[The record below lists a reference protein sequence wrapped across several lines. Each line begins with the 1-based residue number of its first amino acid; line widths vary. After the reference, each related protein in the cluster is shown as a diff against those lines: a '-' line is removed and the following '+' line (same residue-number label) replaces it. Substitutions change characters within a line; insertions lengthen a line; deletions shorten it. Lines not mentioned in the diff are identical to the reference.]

1 MSQIDDIKELIDD
14 MDMVRHIVIESSPDD
29 PELRSMTRRMVS
41 HLERLRRSPGV
52 PLSLFQWLS
61 GQLSKL
67 LDAEHG
73 ALIRPGDSSGID
85 DKSRDALEAHVKAR
99 QQLLMEAQQDIPA
112 THHGLAECC
121 KTLGGAAREDESLQG
136 KLRLLKKLLQAHLQ
150 GDASLHHEIQQLIG
164 AIQPSLA
171 SITDVLEQ
179 AGQDSP
185 ELQQAKALLEQEL
198 PADADEARKVLQHAR
213 EGIVAAGNKLAS
225 ASSSLRKTMQQHM
238 KQLSSLSDKLEQAES
253 EARNDP
259 LTGLANRRRLAEFL
273 KDQTDKPFG
282 FLIVDIDHFK
292 KINDHYGHDAGDEV
306 LTQLAIILKESTRAT
321 DLPARIGGEE
331 FCVVFPESTLEVS
344 ARLAESLRQAIEI
357 HPFKTKYGSIEV
369 TASIGVAAHT
379 AGMTHAQTFKA
390 ADEALYASKNNGR
403 NRVTSMPV
411 KA

>member
-14 MDMVRHIVIESSPDD
+14 MDMVRHIVIQSDPDD
-29 PELRSMTRRMVS
+29 PDLRSMTRRMVS
-41 HLERLRRSPGV
+41 NLERLRRSPGV

-61 GQLSKL
+61 SQLSKL

-73 ALIRPGDSSGID
+73 ALIRPGDSAGID
-85 DKSRDALEAHVKAR
+85 DKSRDVLEAHVKAR

-121 KTLGGAAREDESLQG
+121 KALGGVARDDESLQG
-136 KLRLLKKLLQAHLQ
+136 KMRLLKKLLQAHLQ

-238 KQLSSLSDKLEQAES
+238 KQLSNLSDKLEQAES

-273 KDQTDKPFG
+273 KEQTDKPFG

-306 LTQLAIILKESTRAT
+306 LTQLAVILKESTRAT

-357 HPFKTKYGSIEV
+357 QPFKTKYGSIEV

-390 ADEALYASKNNGR
+390 ADDALYVSKNNGR
-403 NRVTSMPV
+403 NRVTTMPSHS
-411 KA
+411 